1 MLSFRNRLLILLTGL
16 VVGAQTVTFVTALAR
31 TRATE
36 QQRADSQLIAGA
48 QVARRMIDY
57 RERQLA
63 NAVSVLTAD
72 YGLREAVA
80 SGDTPTVASALG
92 NHADASWR
100 GTDRGLRSRRA
111 CDRHGRGHRS
121 DRCRGGE
128 GTRASWRA

>member
-36 QQRADSQLIAGA
+36 QERADAQLIAGA
-48 QVARRMIDY
+48 QVARRVIDY

-72 YGLREAVA
+72 YRAA
-80 SGDTPTVASALG
+80 RSGCLG
-92 NHADASWR
+92 
-100 GTDRGLRSRRA
+100 
-111 CDRHGRGHRS
+111 
-121 DRCRGGE
+121 
-128 GTRASWRA
+128 